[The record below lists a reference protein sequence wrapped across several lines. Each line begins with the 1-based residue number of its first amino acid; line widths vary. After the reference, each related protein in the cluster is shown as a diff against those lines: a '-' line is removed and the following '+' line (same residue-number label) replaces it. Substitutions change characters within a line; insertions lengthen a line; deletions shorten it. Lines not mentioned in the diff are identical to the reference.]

1 MTRPSQVQL
10 TSRPAPD
17 DPVTVLC
24 ITGWCRNGSTI
35 IGNVLN
41 EIPGFVHV
49 GELHFLWKNAA
60 GLGANSRC
68 GCGEPLTACPY
79 WSARIAELL
88 PDGVPLDRYA
98 AEVVRR
104 QRACVRTRHT
114 WRVLRH
120 GPDGSAGRD
129 IAAHAGL
136 MARTYQAI
144 ARTTGARVIVD
155 TSKIPGEAALLPY
168 LPGVRPCF
176 VHLVR
181 DPRAVAASW
190 RQPKDYVYAMPA
202 AKSTAYWTG
211 FNLAAR
217 AIVRRY
223 PEQSVV
229 LRYEEFVARP
239 RATVGRLL
247 ALCGADEAANPVS
260 GRTVDLHGNHTVTGN
275 PDRFLTGPTVLR
287 DADDRWLTELPRR
300 ARTAATLLAW
310 PMLRG
315 YGYRYARPLVLAGE
329 GSAVGHRA

>member
-1 MTRPSQVQL
+1 V
-10 TSRPAPD
+10 TSPE
-17 DPVTVLC
+17 PVTVLC

-41 EIPGFVHV
+41 EVPGFMHV

-88 PDGVPLDRYA
+88 PDGALLDRYA

-114 WRVLRH
+114 WRVLRR
-120 GPDGSAGRD
+120 GPAGRD
-129 IAAHAGL
+129 IAAHADL

-144 ARTTGARVIVD
+144 ARSAGASVIVD
-155 TSKIPGEAALLPY
+155 TSKVPGEAALLPR
-168 LPGVRPCF
+168 LPGLRPCF

-190 RQPKDYVYAMPA
+190 RLPKDYVYAMPA
-202 AKSTAYWTG
+202 AKSTAYWAG

-223 PEQSVV
+223 PERSMV
-229 LRYEEFVARP
+229 LRYEEFIASP
-239 RATVGRLL
+239 RQAIGALL
-247 ALCGADEAANPVS
+247 ALCGADEAANPVRD
-260 GRTVDLHGNHTVTGN
+260 RTIDLHGNHTVTGN
-275 PDRFLTGPTVLR
+275 PDRFQAGRTVLR
-287 DADDRWLTELPRR
+287 GSDDRWLTELPRR

-315 YGYRYARPLVLAGE
+315 YGYRCGRPLVLPRQE
-329 GSAVGHRA
+329 SAVGHRA